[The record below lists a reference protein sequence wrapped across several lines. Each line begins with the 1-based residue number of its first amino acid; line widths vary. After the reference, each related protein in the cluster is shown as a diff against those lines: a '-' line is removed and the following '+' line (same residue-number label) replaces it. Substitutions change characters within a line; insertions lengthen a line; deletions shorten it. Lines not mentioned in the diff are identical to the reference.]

1 MKNKKKVLNFV
12 IILLF
17 SFILSSCAT
26 APKGYLN
33 KGRYLYVKGNKNEA
47 SIVFTAKL
55 FNKLYSLPFGKT
67 CPLDLAITQL
77 NYKYAGWKGVW
88 LLEILPGSYVIYI
101 GIVGWGIPNHPLH
114 VKSNKV
120 YLLNCDAFGA
130 WIDEIM
136 GAVYIPQKKLFI
148 YEGREYRVP

>member
-17 SFILSSCAT
+17 SFIISSCAT

-33 KGRYLYVKGNKNEA
+33 KGDYLYVKGNKNKA
-47 SIVFTAKL
+47 SIVLTAKL
-55 FNKLYSLPFGKT
+55 FNKLYSLPFGST
-67 CPLDLAITQL
+67 CPLEQKITQL
-77 NYKYAGWKGVW
+77 NYEYAGFYGVE

-101 GIVGWGIPNHPLH
+101 GVVGMGIPNHPLH
-114 VKSNKV
+114 IKSNKV
-120 YLLNCDAFGA
+120 YLLNCTEYSA
-130 WIDEIM
+130 WTEEII